1 MTVAIASLGH
11 VGIRVHDLDR
21 ARAFYELLGF
31 VESWW
36 GEEERVSILQHPL
49 GMEINL
55 IVNAVADGPNVLMD
69 VPKKV
74 AGITHVAWSVDS
86 VEGAVAALTAAGLV
100 ITEGPVTHPNGSRS
114 VFVRDPDHNVVE
126 FCEAARPS

>member
-1 MTVAIASLGH
+1 MSVVITGLGH
-11 VGIRVHDLDR
+11 VGIRVLDLDR
-21 ARAFYELLGF
+21 SLGF
-31 VESWW
+31 YGQLGFERVWW
-36 GEEERVSILQHPL
+36 GEEDRVAILRHPTGL
-49 GMEINL
+49 EINL

-74 AGITHVAWSVDS
+74 AGITHVAWTVSS
-86 VEGAVAALTAAGLV
+86 ATETAEALTSAGLV

-126 FCEAARPS
+126 FCEPAPR

>member
-1 MTVAIASLGH
+1 MAVAISGLGH
-11 VGIRVHDLDR
+11 VGIRVLDLER
-21 ARAFYELLGF
+21 SLSFYVQLGF
-31 VESWW
+31 ERVWW
-36 GEEERVSILQHPL
+36 GEEDRVAILRHPA

-74 AGITHVAWSVDS
+74 AGITHVAWT
-86 VEGAVAALTAAGLV
+86 VASADQVAEALSAAGIV

-114 VFVRDPDHNVVE
+114 VFVRDPDHVVVE
-126 FCEAARPS
+126 FCEPAPR